1 MMDVALRKTFHLTE
15 TDGSIYSLINEDP
28 GHQSNSISLPPSPS
42 PPSATL
48 QVCELSDLGDRPL
61 VGALTSRLQA
71 LQAQLQTFVE
81 RVDGL
86 AKPALGGRDPAE
98 EEEGCGRPGSPP
110 RPADSQ
116 SAANKVNAR
125 KHTIFFF
132 FVLATLSLSLVL
144 QSGLLLPSFFF
155 CSCHKFCN
163 IFSVLSCVQSTA

>member
-1 MMDVALRKTFHLTE
+1 MRILA
-15 TDGSIYSLINEDP
+15 INP
-28 GHQSNSISLPPSPS
+28 TRISLPPP
-42 PPSATL
+42 PTLPSATL

-98 EEEGCGRPGSPP
+98 EEGGCGRPGSPP

-132 FVLATLSLSLVL
+132 FPRHPLSFIS
-144 QSGLLLPSFFF
+144 SSIRITFFF
-155 CSCHKFCN
+155 FVLVTSFAVFF
-163 IFSVLSCVQSTA
+163 FSFYLVFSQLLNHRFG